1 MAVRP
6 APTHTCRP
14 ASPPSRPP
22 TTCWHAAS
30 PCRERPPPSPPG
42 GRTFDAG
49 AFILRGDAKTVA
61 NGLASQYGL
70 DVYALGGAPSG
81 AVQLRRQRIAVCVSD
96 SGALGLLKRFGFAYD
111 VVTRNDLND
120 ATKPPLTD
128 YDVFINTVVSMTS
141 TGSSSLNATGKAKL
155 TAYVAAGK
163 DYIGIGGTGASVP
176 GQFGLFA
183 SHLEELPGHSGFRH
197 PDRLR
202 HRRPGRQRVR
212 GTGLR
217 LREQHADVLRPR
229 GRRERSRQPSIH
241 PTSSSRATGRAG
253 SPAERPGSRS

>member
-1 MAVRP
+1 M
-6 APTHTCRP
+6 
-14 ASPPSRPP
+14 
-22 TTCWHAAS
+22 
-30 PCRERPPPSPPG
+30 
-42 GRTFDAG
+42 
-49 AFILRGDAKTVA
+49 
-61 NGLASQYGL
+61 
-70 DVYALGGAPSG
+70 YALGGAPSG

-183 SHLEELPGHSGFRH
+183 YTLKSYPGTLDSAIRIDYDTGDPVGSGFGAQGYGFANSTRTFFGLGAGVSIAAAVHSPDFLVSGYWPSWQSSGAAGQPIVIRWASGTQDATLIGLDPIFRGH
-197 PDRLR
+197 PEDSFRL
-202 HRRPGRQRVR
+202 VANAIYS
-212 GTGLR
+212 GL
-217 LREQHADVLRPR
+217 E
-229 GRRERSRQPSIH
+229 
-241 PTSSSRATGRAG
+241 
-253 SPAERPGSRS
+253 